1 MMAILRNL
9 AINLLRLAKYD
20 NIAAATREMA
30 AKSYKALRL
39 IGL

>member
-1 MMAILRNL
+1 MAILRNL

-20 NIAAATREMA
+20 NIAAATRKMA

>member
-1 MMAILRNL
+1 
-9 AINLLRLAKYD
+9 LAKYD